1 MSLTPQSSRTRDR
14 VRSFFGRSPSPL
26 PNRPA
31 RAAPISVQTS
41 LHNPADSRNASGILA
56 DALDTLTAEDRETVR
71 NLLPVNVIGIDAAV
85 AEAHVHAS
93 ELQQLSVKERWSWN
107 YKGRQIYVSDMMDK
121 VVQFLDKFKSVGD
134 VIANVDPIHLGL
146 PWAGI
151 RAILEVCVLH
161 EADCLST
168 S

>member
-31 RAAPISVQTS
+31 RTAPTSVQTS

-56 DALDTLTAEDRETVR
+56 DALETLTAEDRETVR
-71 NLLPVNVIGIDAAV
+71 NLLPANVIGIDAAV
-85 AEAHVHAS
+85 AEAHTHAS
-93 ELQQLSVKERWSWN
+93 ELQQLCAKTRWSWN
-107 YKGRQIYVSDMMDK
+107 YKGREIYVSDQVNK
-121 VVQFLDKFKSVGD
+121 IVQFLDKFKSVGD
-134 VIANVDPIHLGL
+134 VVANVDPVHVGL

>member
-1 MSLTPQSSRTRDR
+1 MYKEAMTNHQLRSSISLTVVSM
-14 VRSFFGRSPSPL
+14 VG
-26 PNRPA
+26 
-31 RAAPISVQTS
+31 V
-41 LHNPADSRNASGILA
+41 
-56 DALDTLTAEDRETVR
+56 VW
-71 NLLPVNVIGIDAAV
+71 
-85 AEAHVHAS
+85 
-93 ELQQLSVKERWSWN
+93 WSWN

-134 VIANVDPIHLGL
+134 VIANVDPVHLGL

-161 EADCLST
+161 EADCLSK

>member
-26 PNRPA
+26 PNHPA
-31 RAAPISVQTS
+31 RATPISVQTS
-41 LHNPADSRNASGILA
+41 LHNPADSKNASGILA
-56 DALDTLTAEDRETVR
+56 LTLEKLDLKDRETVR
-71 NLLPVNVIGIDAAV
+71 EMLPANVIGIDAAI
-85 AEAHVHAS
+85 AKAHICAS
-93 ELQQLSVKERWSWN
+93 DLQQLCAKKRWSWT
-107 YKGRQIYVSDMMDK
+107 YKGREIYVSDQVYKIM
-121 VVQFLDKFKSVGD
+121 QFLDKFKSVGD
-134 VIANVDPIHLGL
+134 VVANVDPVHVGL

-151 RAILEVCVLH
+151 RAILEVCVPH